1 MIKDPVLFAHVM
13 SQVAN
18 VLPRNVDDED
28 LVSIM
33 LTIMSMYIHE
43 ADLAEDILQ
52 YATDN
57 VKNFY
62 KKAKI
67 DKKFLPIVKTS
78 NRLH

>member
-28 LVSIM
+28 FVSIM

-43 ADLAEDILQ
+43 ADLADDILK
-52 YATDN
+52 YA
-57 VKNFY
+57 
-62 KKAKI
+62 
-67 DKKFLPIVKTS
+67 S
-78 NRLH
+78 